1 MKNVDGLEPKV
12 KVSEKR
18 EQKVERPGNRKDSDF
33 TNNQRRE
40 ERFKTRCGTEL
51 ETKVTKGH

>member
-18 EQKVERPGNRKDSDF
+18 EQTVERPGNRKGSDF
-33 TNNQRRE
+33 TNNQRRVRE
-40 ERFKTRCGTEL
+40 IQN
-51 ETKVTKGH
+51 KVWD